1 MRSLRVKKA
10 LFFLGIILLVLISIS
25 SFGLT
30 QKQVVSQ
37 NQVLIGKLYEKE
49 PEICKSLMAEMFEKE
64 VTEAELEKGKQALL
78 QMGYTRKGAEYLYLE
93 NGLLELHFAA
103 ILFQVLLAAGII
115 GLFLTMDKPRGKEEE
130 QMLAD
135 IRQGLKR
142 GKELTI
148 SKYSICNKAVVFEI
162 SKLLGIISAKEK
174 ELKNSQEH
182 TQRFIENIAHQIK
195 TPLACASI
203 SMDLLSE
210 QVTEDTQKEYIEQ
223 SFRYLKEIEILMKK
237 ILDIGRLEA
246 GKLFMKKE
254 AIQMEVLFKDC
265 MMLLNPEG
273 NRFALET
280 EGETEQVFYGDY
292 EWLKEAFSNILKN
305 CMEHDKSKNAVQIKL
320 VQRKEHIFIQIRD
333 HGPGIAS
340 EDLEHIFDRF
350 YIPEH
355 AKKSHTGIGLNL
367 AELVIKKHFGVIEA
381 YNHENGGAVF
391 SVLLP
396 SYGLKNEK
404 LTFS

>member
-1 MRSLRVKKA
+1 
-10 LFFLGIILLVLISIS
+10 
-25 SFGLT
+25 
-30 QKQVVSQ
+30 
-37 NQVLIGKLYEKE
+37 
-49 PEICKSLMAEMFEKE
+49 
-64 VTEAELEKGKQALL
+64 
-78 QMGYTRKGAEYLYLE
+78 
-93 NGLLELHFAA
+93 
-103 ILFQVLLAAGII
+103 
-115 GLFLTMDKPRGKEEE
+115 
-130 QMLAD
+130 
-135 IRQGLKR
+135 
-142 GKELTI
+142 
-148 SKYSICNKAVVFEI
+148 
-162 SKLLGIISAKEK
+162 
-174 ELKNSQEH
+174 
-182 TQRFIENIAHQIK
+182 
-195 TPLACASI
+195 
-203 SMDLLSE
+203 
-210 QVTEDTQKEYIEQ
+210 
-223 SFRYLKEIEILMKK
+223 
-237 ILDIGRLEA
+237 
-246 GKLFMKKE
+246 
-254 AIQMEVLFKDC
+254 MEVLFKDC